1 MLYHGPQAVVLVQGL
16 AILAA
21 CAPDPPLDTKTMDND
36 KIKRLGDPRSFRTSL
51 LHLANN
57 MCSAF
62 RQADFSMNTIRA
74 CLIDLPDY
82 FGATLEVVGQV
93 KCKKLQ

>member
-21 CAPDPPLDTKTMDND
+21 HVPDPSLYTKTMDKD
-36 KIKRLGDPRSFRTSL
+36 KIKRLADPGSFRTSL

-74 CLIDLPDY
+74 CLIDLSDS
-82 FGATLEVVGQV
+82 FL
-93 KCKKLQ
+93 CKIGSCRTGKI